1 MPLLINLGKTIT
13 LVAWLMM
20 IYNLI
25 IPFDGNVAI
34 ILNILLG
41 ITSMMHCFQVAI
53 FHMLFKNLLP
63 LNKKDYLQVF
73 IFGIFSLL
81 VYRQR
86 VLATTNAQE
95 NYQQ

>member
-1 MPLLINLGKTIT
+1 MSLLINLGKTIT

-20 IYNLI
+20 FYNLI
-25 IPFDGNVAI
+25 MPFDGNVAI
-34 ILNILLG
+34 VLNIIFG
-41 ITSMMHCFQVAI
+41 ITCIMHCFQVAI

-63 LNKKDYLQVF
+63 LRKTDYLQVF

-86 VLATTNAQE
+86 VMTQAS
-95 NYQQ
+95 